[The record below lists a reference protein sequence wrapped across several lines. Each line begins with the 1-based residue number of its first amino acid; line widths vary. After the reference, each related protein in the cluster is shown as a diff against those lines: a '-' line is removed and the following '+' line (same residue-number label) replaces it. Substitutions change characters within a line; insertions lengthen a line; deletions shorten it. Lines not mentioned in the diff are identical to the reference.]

1 MLICQLT
8 DLHVRPVGRP
18 ANRVSETNMFTER
31 AMQAVAAFTPAPDV
45 VVLTGDLTE
54 TGLNAAG

>member
-8 DLHVRPVGRP
+8 DLHVRPAGKP

-31 AMQAVAAFTPAPDV
+31 SGRWPGSTQAPMWWSSPA
-45 VVLTGDLTE
+45 T
-54 TGLNAAG
+54 